1 MVPTI
6 CLLVTLGL
14 LLWPSSNA
22 FLVSSSASRGTAT
35 VALSLST
42 SNDEHNGRRQF
53 LGLLVSNVLVAT
65 VTTATIAP
73 PAAYAGIDPAALKAL
88 PVEGDVSGG
97 VTRLRQVQAINQPE
111 SDDVD
116 RPWED
121 LPSGVLY
128 RDYRL
133 GKGGAGMCV
142 T

>member
-1 MVPTI
+1 
-6 CLLVTLGL
+6 
-14 LLWPSSNA
+14 
-22 FLVSSSASRGTAT
+22 
-35 VALSLST
+35 
-42 SNDEHNGRRQF
+42 